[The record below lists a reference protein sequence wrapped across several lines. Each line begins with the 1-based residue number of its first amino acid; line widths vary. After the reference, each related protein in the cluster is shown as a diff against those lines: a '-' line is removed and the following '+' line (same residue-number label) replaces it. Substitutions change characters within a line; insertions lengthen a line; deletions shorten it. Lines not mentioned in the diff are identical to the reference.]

1 MLWAFLE
8 NLKAVDLSCEET
20 YSLALLNSTRC
31 IGQPYFL
38 NLQVEILL
46 TCGVKHLTSESLS
59 PLVFLQ
65 LLN

>member
-8 NLKAVDLSCEET
+8 NLKKAVDLSCEET

-31 IGQPYFL
+31 IGRPYFL

-46 TCGVKHLTSESLS
+46 TCGVKPDFRILITYSFLTTA
-59 PLVFLQ
+59 
-65 LLN
+65 